1 MTSRTDSSSDSLRRL
16 QTEFLVQFDGAATS
30 SEDKIT
36 IIGATNLP
44 QGNFWP
50 RLRVTKIS
58 ELDEA
63 VLRRFPKRIHIPLPT
78 DEDRQRLLA
87 LLLKNQKHSI
97 SDKDLRLISAHLE
110 GYSSSDITQ
119 LAKDAAMAPLRELSA
134 AQVQK

>member
-1 MTSRTDSSSDSLRRL
+1 MAPPPLQKTKSLLLVPRIYPKVL
-16 QTEFLVQFDGAATS
+16 LDPVEGNSKFL
-30 SEDKIT
+30 
-36 IIGATNLP
+36 
-44 QGNFWP
+44 
-50 RLRVTKIS
+50 

-87 LLLKNQKHSI
+87 MLLKNQKHTI